1 MLLADQVPSKGLD
14 GRTARRPV
22 SNNFD
27 QQKSRHED
35 GFFARLPVIT
45 SSLQQQVQQVQQ
57 RQPLELQQQVLQQQE
72 RQPLELQQQELQ
84 EQEQRL
90 LLFCRKQPEPGRAE
104 KRSATIFS

>member
-22 SNNFD
+22 LNNFD

-57 RQPLELQQQVLQQQE
+57 RQLLALQQQVLQLQ
-72 RQPLELQQQELQ
+72 ELQQELQLQELQ

-90 LLFCRKQPEPGRAE
+90 LLFCRKLPEPEPAG